1 MWGLRR
7 AACGLAAQSGSV
19 TSRRRRLVSEL
30 VPVCPDPDPAR
41 PRHPASGPGLACT
54 GSRSAGLLTYLREYA
69 IVWQPRGA
77 GHGGETESGR
87 AAAGWIGEGRRGVGV
102 SLGAGVPEPGLQRGP
117 KSLLPAE
124 RGLGMSSGATRVG
137 WGGES
142 CRLLSTPR
150 STPTSTALCGRPPCL
165 HRPPV
170 FSVGSCVGS
179 CSTAPL
185 AAGAPAG
192 GGGRPR
198 DCACSRAGRAGG

>member
-1 MWGLRR
+1 MPS
-7 AACGLAAQSGSV
+7 C
-19 TSRRRRLVSEL
+19 
-30 VPVCPDPDPAR
+30 
-41 PRHPASGPGLACT
+41 
-54 GSRSAGLLTYLREYA
+54 GSREGRGTEEKLSQGVQLRAG
-69 IVWQPRGA
+69 
-77 GHGGETESGR
+77 SGR
-87 AAAGWIGEGRRGVGV
+87 DDEGLGV

-124 RGLGMSSGATRVG
+124 RGLGMSPGATQVG

-170 FSVGSCVGS
+170 FSVGSCMGS

-192 GGGRPR
+192 GGGQAAGLRLQPGWQGRRVGGPR
-198 DCACSRAGRAGG
+198 AAGDV